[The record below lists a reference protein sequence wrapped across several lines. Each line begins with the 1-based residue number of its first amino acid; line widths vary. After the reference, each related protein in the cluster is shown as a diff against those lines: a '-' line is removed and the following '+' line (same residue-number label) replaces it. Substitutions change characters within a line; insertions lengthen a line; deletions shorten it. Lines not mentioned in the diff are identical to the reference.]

1 MSKMEDQTK
10 KNDEF
15 PEIQKAPEFWDISD
29 YILDLFDDEP
39 FFLLLSRQI
48 SKTKDKT
55 IPTAGVFWNDDH
67 LCFELIY
74 NPDFMYSLD
83 DDTKKWALMHEFY
96 HICLGHLSQRTL
108 EDILPGDKNAALRNY
123 AKDLAINS
131 LPGMFE
137 GAPGWVLMPGRG
149 EYNWLPDLAETS
161 EFYAK
166 AIKDKKDQDSSWEPD
181 GGEGQFD
188 SHDGF
193 DRSSK
198 RSEGQQKI
206 ADETL
211 KEVLGNIA
219 SHCDGRVTSSGK
231 KGWGSVPQRVRSA
244 IDNFTSSKAR
254 INPEEVIREFCL
266 GSLQGNQYSSITK
279 VHRRLPYKRFGRRVE
294 QVPNILVAID
304 ESGSVSDKLLS
315 KGVAIMNKF
324 ADCIDFTVAPFDVA
338 IDKSEVFKWRKGEKK
353 IYKRTRRGGTDFNA
367 PTDFVNT
374 HTEYDGLIIFTD
386 MGAPPPKGC
395 RVKRL
400 WITDKANRN
409 AVSAAR
415 KEKVLTVD

>member
-1 MSKMEDQTK
+1 MSKMEDQRK

-15 PEIQKAPEFWDISD
+15 PEIQKAPELWDISD

-55 IPTAGVFWNDDH
+55 VPTAGVFWNDDH

-131 LPGMFE
+131 LPGMLE

-149 EYNWLPDLAETS
+149 EYEWLPELAETS

-166 AIKDKKDQDSSWEPD
+166 AIKNKKDQDSSWQPD
-181 GGEGQFD
+181 EDKGQFD

-193 DRSSK
+193 DRSR

-211 KEVLGNIA
+211 KEVLRKVA
-219 SHCDGRVTSSGK
+219 SHCDGRVASPGK
-231 KGWGSVPQRVRSA
+231 KGWGSVPQRIREE
-244 IDNFTSSKAR
+244 IDNFTTIKTR
-254 INPEEVIREFCL
+254 INPEEVIRQFCL

-279 VHRRLPYKRFGRRVE
+279 VHRRLPYKRFGRRTE
-294 QVPNILVAID
+294 QIPNILVAID
-304 ESGSVSDKLLS
+304 ESGSVTNELLN
-315 KGVAIMNKF
+315 KGVAIMSKF
-324 ADCIDFTVAPFDVA
+324 SNFIDFSFVPFDTR
-338 IDKSEVFKWRKGEKK
+338 INESEVSEWKKGERK
-353 IYKRTRRGGTDFNA
+353 IYRRTCRGGTDFNA
-367 PTDFVNT
+367 PTDYVNK
-374 HTEYDGLIIFTD
+374 HTKYDGLIIITD
-386 MGAPPPKGC
+386 MQASAPKGC
-395 RVKRL
+395 RVKRM
-400 WITDKANRN
+400 WITNSRN
-409 AVSAAR
+409 KHATSAAR
-415 KEKVLTVD
+415 KEQVLSLD